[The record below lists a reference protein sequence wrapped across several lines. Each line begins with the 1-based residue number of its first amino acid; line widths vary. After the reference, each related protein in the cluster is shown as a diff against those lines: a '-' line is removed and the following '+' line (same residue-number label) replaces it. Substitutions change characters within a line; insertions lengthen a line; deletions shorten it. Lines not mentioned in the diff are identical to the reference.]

1 MSEGGGQP
9 EAGENRRQAVQ
20 TQGPES
26 HELQPSTARPQFT
39 AQTRSQASRPKC
51 HSLREVI
58 QGTHGVFLSLSSFI
72 NKMEIT
78 EQASQLAELS
88 TCRVQKQPLA
98 RLRDRGLAVTAATTT
113 PGHTV
118 SPCNRRYLTRS
129 IGHMGLLKVKLK
141 LKPTFLSDTSHV
153 LSAQQLQ
160 LHGP

>member
-113 PGHTV
+113 P
-118 SPCNRRYLTRS
+118 RS
-129 IGHMGLLKVKLK
+129 HRLSLQPALSNPQHRAHGAKVKLK